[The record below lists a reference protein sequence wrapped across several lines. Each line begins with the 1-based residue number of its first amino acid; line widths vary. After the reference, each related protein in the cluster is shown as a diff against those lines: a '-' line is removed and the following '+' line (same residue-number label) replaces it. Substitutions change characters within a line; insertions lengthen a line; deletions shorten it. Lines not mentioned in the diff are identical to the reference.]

1 MRFFFKNR
9 DEAYRAL
16 HEANN
21 LIAVLGCVK
30 VSDLKIMCAR
40 SEHPIK
46 EDDVW
51 LIWTDAKD
59 WRVSHTVSGEYT
71 LITTEPRRD
80 RVYRS

>member
-16 HEANN
+16 NEANN

-40 SEHPIK
+40 SEHSIEE
-46 EDDVW
+46 EDIW
-51 LIWTDAKD
+51 FIWTDTTD
-59 WRVSHTVSGEYT
+59 WRVSYTTNGEGM
-71 LITTEPRRD
+71 LKTTEPRRD